1 MATNINAAFASS
13 GQILE
18 GDLAQYS
25 AMLYRTA
32 LRRVRNPA
40 DAEDAVQD
48 AWLSACKHID
58 QFEGRSRFSTWLTTI
73 VVNAAGSQL
82 RQKARRSIVSLD
94 QQSDQGEINLGDQ
107 LMQEGPGPEDIY
119 KDRELRDILHGCLKK
134 LSPVLQEAVQLVDLD
149 GQSIREAA
157 STLNI
162 RIPALKS
169 RLSRGR
175 VRLAKAL
182 RQMLSQPPQSQRTT
196 WGLTSI
202 QFGPG
207 PEFNAVPYSRVSRIS
222 EPTSDCSF
230 QAGGVSMA
238 SSKNQSTSGTIATIT
253 LASAN
258 PTPEARRPAAL
269 VPSPVD
275 HGRSSVYVLASMS
288 GRRPELSGILKTH
301 GHHSGSR
308 F

>member
-1 MATNINAAFASS
+1 MATNINAAFARS
-13 GQILE
+13 GRIFE

-82 RQKARRSIVSLD
+82 RQRARRSIVSLD
-94 QQSDQGEINLGDQ
+94 QQSDEGGINLSHQ
-107 LMQEGPGPEDIY
+107 LMQDGPGPEDIY
-119 KDRELRDILHGCLKK
+119 KDRELRDILHGCLKQ
-134 LSPVLQEAVQLVDLD
+134 LSPMLQEAVQLVDLD

-162 RIPALKS
+162 GIPALKS

-175 VRLAKAL
+175 VRLAKVL
-182 RQMLSQPPQSQRTT
+182 RQILSQPQSQRIN
-196 WGLTSI
+196 WGLSGTK
-202 QFGPG
+202 FGPG
-207 PEFNAVPYSRVSRIS
+207 PESGAVPYSRVS
-222 EPTSDCSF
+222 
-230 QAGGVSMA
+230 
-238 SSKNQSTSGTIATIT
+238 
-253 LASAN
+253 
-258 PTPEARRPAAL
+258 
-269 VPSPVD
+269 
-275 HGRSSVYVLASMS
+275 
-288 GRRPELSGILKTH
+288 
-301 GHHSGSR
+301 
-308 F
+308 